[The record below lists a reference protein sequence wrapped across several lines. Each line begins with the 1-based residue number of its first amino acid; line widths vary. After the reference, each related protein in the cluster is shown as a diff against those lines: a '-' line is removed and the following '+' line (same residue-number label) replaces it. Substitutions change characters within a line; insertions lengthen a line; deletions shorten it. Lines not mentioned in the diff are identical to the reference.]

1 MKIKYSKKKLR
12 KNLIFGILWLVISL
26 IRLFFLDNS
35 GHWFSLFLLAISI
48 LHFFL
53 YYHESANQYISIE
66 NGIIKINS
74 LFGKKMKL
82 VDIRK
87 IKKFAGDNTLISGH
101 EQLTINTQIIDPES
115 LAKLNAELEK
125 LDVEWI

>member
-12 KNLIFGILWLVISL
+12 VNLIFGILWLVISL
-26 IRLFFLDNS
+26 IRLFAPDNN

-53 YYHESANQYISIE
+53 YYHESVNQYISIE

-82 VDIRK
+82 ADIRK
-87 IKKFAGDNTLISGH
+87 IKKFAGDYTLIFEY
-101 EQLTINTQIIDPES
+101 EQLTVNTQIIDPES

-125 LDVEWI
+125 LHVE